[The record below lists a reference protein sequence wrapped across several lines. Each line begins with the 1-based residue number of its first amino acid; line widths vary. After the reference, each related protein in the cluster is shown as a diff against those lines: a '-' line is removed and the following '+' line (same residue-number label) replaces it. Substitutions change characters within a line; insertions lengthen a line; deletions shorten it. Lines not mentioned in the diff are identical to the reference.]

1 MSHRI
6 AQIESTLKR
15 VLAQTLDQR
24 LADPRIEGLV
34 SITRV
39 TVSPDLHDAFIYVSI
54 MPQKYEKRTMHG
66 LQHASGYI
74 HSLVREGV
82 ALRTVPRLEF
92 RLDETIKRQA
102 QVDEALRRGTTR
114 MPPQETNSSSA
125 PPAHAAGPGGGDQVL
140 EEPNP

>member
-15 VLAQTLDQR
+15 VLAQTLGQR
-24 LADPRIEGLV
+24 LSDPRIEGLV

-39 TVSPDLHDAFIYVSI
+39 TVSPDLHDAYIYVSI
-54 MPQKYEKRTMHG
+54 MPQKYEKKTMRG

-74 HSLVREGV
+74 HGLVREGV

-102 QVDEALRRGTTR
+102 EVDAALQRGITR
-114 MPPQETNSSSA
+114 LPPQATSSSTV
-125 PPAHAAGPGGGDQVL
+125 PTDPTAGPEGGKKAL
-140 EEPNP
+140 EEPTP